1 MKGVLFCSTGQHYIY
16 WRCFSDFA
24 TETVNIAELL
34 ILERKTRCPFFL
46 TKSLIPS
53 ENIVRGEEIMSLSL
67 LWSCFIREEK
77 GTQRYFAFS
86 AIATMKLKSF
96 FLSFEALLWFL
107 KPFFDQWSML
117 RNSFGGKL
125 LNNFYFYDTR
135 NFIFWS
141 AEGFWSGNFPNLATR
156 IS

>member
-1 MKGVLFCSTGQHYIY
+1 MKGVLFCSTGQDYIY

-67 LWSCFIREEK
+67 SSDPVLSARKK
-77 GTQRYFAFS
+77 GLND
-86 AIATMKLKSF
+86 IL
-96 FLSFEALLWFL
+96 LSQQL
-107 KPFFDQWSML
+107 QQ
-117 RNSFGGKL
+117 
-125 LNNFYFYDTR
+125 
-135 NFIFWS
+135 
-141 AEGFWSGNFPNLATR
+141 
-156 IS
+156 